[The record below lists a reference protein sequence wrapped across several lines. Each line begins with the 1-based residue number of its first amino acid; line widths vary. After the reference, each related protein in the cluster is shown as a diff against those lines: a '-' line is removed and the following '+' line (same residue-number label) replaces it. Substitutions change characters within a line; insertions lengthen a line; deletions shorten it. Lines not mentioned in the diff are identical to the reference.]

1 MTYVV
6 DVSLPLIQVLNR
18 AAFFKDDQ
26 RLAGYAANA
35 RFWAGEV
42 RHAFDIIAGYEA
54 RLSQWNRAVG
64 MANDGRSSVVSP
76 DDIAKLNK
84 QLRESATRFF
94 RLCRRHLARG
104 DVIEIEQLL
113 DMRIEDYNLD

>member
-1 MTYVV
+1 MV